1 METIKWQSLS
11 GVWVLPRRPTSACSI
26 HSLFSVLCQFLQF
39 IYVVILQENKLSLG
53 YFIRGCHLRFQLLMR
68 LFYNFSVK
76 LLTQRFG
83 PLKVYSVIKSS
94 SNMYLSKSGIS
105 NLILLKLYLM
115 RKRLKLSQRICLEK
129 YTLTS

>member
-26 HSLFSVLCQFLQF
+26 HSLSSVLCQFLLF
-39 IYVVILQENKLSLG
+39 IYVVILQENKLSFG
-53 YFIRGCHLRFQLLMR
+53 YFIRDCHLRFKLLLMR

-83 PLKVYSVIKSS
+83 PSKVYSVIKCP
-94 SNMYLSKSGIS
+94 SNMYLSKSGIW

-115 RKRLKLSQRICLEK
+115 RKRLQLSQRICLEK
-129 YTLTS
+129 YTLT